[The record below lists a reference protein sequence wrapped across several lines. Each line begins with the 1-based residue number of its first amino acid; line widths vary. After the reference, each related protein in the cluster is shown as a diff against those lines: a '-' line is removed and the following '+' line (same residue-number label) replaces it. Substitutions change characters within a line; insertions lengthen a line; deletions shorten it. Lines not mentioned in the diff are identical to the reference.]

1 MFVQIV
7 QFKLKSDASRVLFLN
22 LTQRMLLWLQARPG
36 FVAYELYE
44 GDAYWSDR
52 ITWKDQASA
61 QNGQADFLTT
71 TIAAQ
76 LTPLVAES
84 HSSFFGQAVMT
95 AE

>member
-7 QFKLKSDASRVLFLN
+7 QFKLKPDASRVLFLN

-44 GDAYWSDR
+44 GDACWSDR

-61 QNGQADFLTT
+61 QKGLADFLATP
-71 TIAAQ
+71 IAAQ
-76 LTPLVAES
+76 LIPLVEDDY
-84 HSSFFGQAVMT
+84 SSFFGQAVIST
-95 AE
+95 